1 MLCKTSLSSAC
12 YCNNGVHEHI
22 CKNHTEPSHHIGMCL
37 PLPIKLSFF
46 YFPRSI
52 LACSF
57 NLIYLFFHSLIP
69 SSIPCP
75 RRPPSNILIPQ
86 MHSAREREITKKI
99 ATKRKKMQASRE
111 KIRSLQSKATA
122 FNERVKLLNQR
133 ATPDEHPLRVDVPL
147 ETHFTW
153 NEKKN

>member
-1 MLCKTSLSSAC
+1 
-12 YCNNGVHEHI
+12 
-22 CKNHTEPSHHIGMCL
+22 MCL

-46 YFPRSI
+46 YFSTFSSRLQFQSNLFI
-52 LACSF
+52 FSF
-57 NLIYLFFHSLIP
+57 SHPFLN
-69 SSIPCP
+69 IPCP

-147 ETHFTW
+147 ETHFT
-153 NEKKN
+153 